1 MLSREKSNFVFNTFM
16 LMMMA
21 TAGLAVAATIA
32 QAADISLQPVYDSIN
47 VFLEELLKGL
57 AVAIASGILAL
68 VTMGFRAVKIVP
80 DAYRTYVEA
89 NARNALNTALQ
100 NGVNVA
106 MQKVRAMEGAHQ
118 TVHVNGAIQSIAVEY
133 ALKHAPGAIAHF
145 GLDPHDLA
153 VKALAYLPTF
163 PTETDVAAAAP
174 RPAPVEVGKLED
186 IKQ

>member
-1 MLSREKSNFVFNTFM
+1 MLSREKSNFVFNTV
-16 LMMMA
+16 LLTMMA
-21 TAGLAVAATIA
+21 TGGLAVAATWA
-32 QAADISLQPVYDSIN
+32 RASDISLQPLYDSIN

-57 AVAIASGILAL
+57 AIAIASGVLAL

-106 MQKVRAMEGAHQ
+106 MQKVRALEGDHS
-118 TVHVNGAIQSIAVEY
+118 TVHVNGMIQSIAVDY
-133 ALKHAPGAIAHF
+133 AVKHAPGAIAHF

-153 VKALAYLPTF
+153 LKALAYLPTF
-163 PTETDVAAAAP
+163 PTDTDVAVAPP
-174 RPAPVEVGKLED
+174 RPAPVEVRPLED